1 MNKSEEGKYNNVRNA
16 LINSIVICIV
26 VFISSSFAIPGLLA
40 QETGAAVEV
49 RVTPESEYV
58 EEGATFS
65 VTIDVD
71 DVKNF
76 KLGQFDLSFDSK
88 VLKLKDVEDGSLDGE
103 KVPIKEEREVDDDTV
118 HVYVRMP
125 MGETA
130 SGSGY
135 LAEVSFKAIGA
146 EGDTSKLDLSNGLLS
161 DNTAEILANW
171 TPAEIKIGSEKEEDD
186 EEEEEEL
193 SEEVITPGSPKITV
207 SKPAEVVVGNVVRES
222 RAFNICVNQIADII
236 WQINGSEVQT
246 NESVTEASFTKSAV
260 IGTWN
265 VSAIATNATTG
276 LSDTHSWIWYVTLTA
291 TPSPTLAPRVTPAP
305 TRAPGVTPT
314 PKPVAITRP
323 TAKPKPKSTPTP
335 TPKPAGFDAIFAIA
349 MLAIAYMLVRKR

>member
-1 MNKSEEGKYNNVRNA
+1 MRKSEEERCNNVRTA
-16 LINSIVICIV
+16 LINIIVICLTAV
-26 VFISSSFAIPGLLA
+26 VISSLAISGLSA

-76 KLGQFDLSFDSK
+76 KLGQFDLSFDSS
-88 VLKLKDVEDGSLDGE
+88 VLKYKDVEDGSLDGE

-193 SEEVITPGSPKITV
+193 SEEVTPGSPKITV

-222 RAFNICVNQIADII
+222 RAFNIRVNQIADII

-291 TPSPTLAPRVTPAP
+291 TPSPALAPRVTPAP

-323 TAKPKPKSTPTP
+323 TAKPKSTPTP
-335 TPKPAGFDAIFAIA
+335 TPKPAGFEVIFAIA